1 MRGKNKGWTMEQ
13 DRAILSGKKVE
24 GRTSREVADRR
35 YKLKKFYVSSAS
47 KVSRDFLKRL
57 EMLRLMG
64 RLPDFV
70 DEKFIDC
77 LKKFNLTK
85 EVLPM
90 PCGGKKTE
98 GKKPTKKK

>member
-1 MRGKNKGWTMEQ
+1 MRGKNKGWTLEQ
-13 DRAILSGKKVE
+13 DKAILSGKKVE
-24 GRTSREVADRR
+24 GRTSREVANRR
-35 YKLKKFYVSSAS
+35 YKLKKFYASSAS

-57 EMLRLMG
+57 DMLRLMG

-85 EVLPM
+85 EASHAVRR
-90 PCGGKKTE
+90 KE
-98 GKKPTKKK
+98 D